1 MAEGTSII
9 NQTNFDLSGAIWL
22 CSEGK
27 QVLNKKHLRLL
38 EAIDTTGSISAAAK
52 SLPMSYKAAWD
63 AVDSLNNLSRD
74 PLITTS
80 TGGRAGG
87 GARLTDYGRQ
97 MVSLLS
103 ALQKAYTQFIQL
115 LPENIPGDSCDHTG
129 LSV

>member
-63 AVDSLNNLSRD
+63 AVDSLNMAEGKRVEL
-74 PLITTS
+74 LIKTSQVILATTL
-80 TGGRAGG
+80 A
-87 GARLTDYGRQ
+87 
-97 MVSLLS
+97 
-103 ALQKAYTQFIQL
+103 
-115 LPENIPGDSCDHTG
+115 
-129 LSV
+129 